1 MLHTLRDSH
10 FDPFAT
16 PAGKDTSEEGKT
28 DAEVSVHAGELTPAA
43 LKELGVQCVVCTETP
58 RARLVEL
65 NEFCRSQSPPVA
77 FLSAETFG
85 LAGAVFSDF
94 GPESPA
100 QTLGMRHMILA
111 AVGHARQSTCDI

>member
-1 MLHTLRDSH
+1 M
-10 FDPFAT
+10 
-16 PAGKDTSEEGKT
+16 
-28 DAEVSVHAGELTPAA
+28 HAGELTPAA

-94 GPESPA
+94 GPESAA
-100 QTLGMRHMILA
+100 QTLGRGVSAGKGKMSVMHRA
-111 AVGHARQSTCDI
+111 PRQSR